1 MAKIFKVTGYFVDP
15 NDDWNCDTLKVA
27 LEENNDL
34 ISHYVNVDEKDI
46 GEWEDDNPLN
56 LCECPISECEKF
68 FNGKWKHVAGMNSK
82 CSECGRYFPVAEFE
96 NRPFDINCC
105 PHCGAKMMEE

>member
-15 NDDWNCDTLKVA
+15 NDDWNGDTLKTA
-27 LEENNDL
+27 FEENNDL
-34 ISHYVNVDEKDI
+34 ISHHVNVDEKDI

-82 CSECGRYFPVAEFE
+82 CLNVA
-96 NRPFDINCC
+96 DIFLWLNLRIDRFINYC
-105 PHCGAKMMEE
+105 PHCGAKMTIGG